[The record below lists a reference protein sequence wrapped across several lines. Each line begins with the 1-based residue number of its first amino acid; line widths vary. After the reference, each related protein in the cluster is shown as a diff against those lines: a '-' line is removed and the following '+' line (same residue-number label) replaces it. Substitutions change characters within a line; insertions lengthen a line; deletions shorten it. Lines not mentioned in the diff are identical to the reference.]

1 MNNYKKFVAKFCGVE
16 LLIIALANIVYYV
29 TANNQEPCISRVQD
43 KTETIYRIIYTQT
56 DDRTWILM
64 DIALG
69 ILFLLSVFLICYIG
83 KKIIKPFEQ
92 MQSLTEDLAKGN
104 LSVPVKAE
112 KSKFLGRFLWG
123 MDMLRETLESNKE
136 KELAL
141 QKEKKTLILSLT
153 HDIRTPLSAIRLYA
167 KALAENLYTTGKRRV
182 EACQGIEK
190 NVKFS
195 FCSASSFS
203 LLLSNV
209 SPCQG
214 IEKNVK
220 EIEEYV
226 NEITLA
232 SREDFLQ
239 LSVNPGEVYLSHV
252 IDAIRGLYEEK
263 LHNLHTGFQIAS
275 YTDLLLKGDA
285 DRLIEVLQ
293 NLLENAIKYG
303 DGKCIS
309 IDFSEEEDC
318 RLITVRN
325 SGCSLKQ
332 EELINLFDSFY
343 RGSNVG
349 STDGSGL
356 GLYISRQLMQKM
368 DGEVFAEIKEDDF
381 CATVVVRKA

>member
-1 MNNYKKFVAKFCGVE
+1 MNNYKKFAAKFCGVE

-29 TANNQEPCISRVQD
+29 TANNQKPCISRVQD

-153 HDIRTPLSAIRLYA
+153 HDIRTPLS
-167 KALAENLYTTGKRRV
+167 
-182 EACQGIEK
+182 
-190 NVKFS
+190 
-195 FCSASSFS
+195 
-203 LLLSNV
+203 
-209 SPCQG
+209 
-214 IEKNVK
+214 
-220 EIEEYV
+220 
-226 NEITLA
+226 
-232 SREDFLQ
+232 
-239 LSVNPGEVYLSHV
+239 
-252 IDAIRGLYEEK
+252 AIRGLYEEK

>member
-92 MQSLTEDLAKGN
+92 MQSLT
-104 LSVPVKAE
+104 
-112 KSKFLGRFLWG
+112 
-123 MDMLRETLESNKE
+123 
-136 KELAL
+136 
-141 QKEKKTLILSLT
+141 

-182 EACQGIEK
+182 EA
-190 NVKFS
+190 
-195 FCSASSFS
+195 
-203 LLLSNV
+203 
-209 SPCQG
+209 CQG

>member
-1 MNNYKKFVAKFCGVE
+1 MNNYKKFAAKFCGVE

-43 KTETIYRIIYTQT
+43 KTETIYKIIYTQT
-56 DDRTWILM
+56 DYRTWILM
-64 DIALG
+64 DVVLG

-153 HDIRTPLSAIRLYA
+153 HDIRTPLS
-167 KALAENLYTTGKRRV
+167 
-182 EACQGIEK
+182 
-190 NVKFS
+190 
-195 FCSASSFS
+195 
-203 LLLSNV
+203 
-209 SPCQG
+209 
-214 IEKNVK
+214 
-220 EIEEYV
+220 
-226 NEITLA
+226 
-232 SREDFLQ
+232 
-239 LSVNPGEVYLSHV
+239 
-252 IDAIRGLYEEK
+252 AIRGLYEEK